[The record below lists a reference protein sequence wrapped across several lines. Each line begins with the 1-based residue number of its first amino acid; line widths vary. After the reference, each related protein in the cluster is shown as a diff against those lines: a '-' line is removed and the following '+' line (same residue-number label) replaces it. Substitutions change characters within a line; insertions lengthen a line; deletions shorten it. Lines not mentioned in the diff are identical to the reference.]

1 MAADAFQLRDL
12 PMTSTSAPLPADT
25 VQRLL
30 DLLTS
35 DDQFRAS
42 FSANPSHAL
51 ATLGVDADLTRN
63 CCDPIAN
70 LGSKEEFQEMRENLA
85 KQLQVKSPFR
95 VVFCFEAGGPVPQL
109 GIRPLP
115 SNLQYSASPAN
126 NR

>member
-1 MAADAFQLRDL
+1 
-12 PMTSTSAPLPADT
+12 MTSLSTPLPADT

-42 FSANPSHAL
+42 FSANPSRAL
-51 ATLGVDADLTRN
+51 ATLGVDTDMTRN

-70 LGSKEEFQEMRENLA
+70 LGSKQEFEEMREHLT

-95 VVFCFEAGGPVPQL
+95 VVFCFEAGGPTPQL
-109 GIRPLP
+109 GMRLQP
-115 SNLQYSASPAN
+115 SDLGHLTASP
-126 NR
+126 RI

>member
-51 ATLGVDADLTRN
+51 ATLGVDTDLTRN

-70 LGSKEEFQEMRENLA
+70 LGSKEEFQETRENLA
-85 KQLQVKSPFR
+85 KQLHVKAAFR
-95 VVFCFEAGGPVPQL
+95 IVFCFEAGGPAPQL
-109 GIRPLP
+109 GVRPQTSDP
-115 SNLQYSASPAN
+115 QYSASPGN
-126 NR
+126 MR

>member
-1 MAADAFQLRDL
+1 
-12 PMTSTSAPLPADT
+12 MTSTSTPLPADT

-51 ATLGVDADLTRN
+51 ATLGVDTDMTRN

-70 LGSKEEFQEMRENLA
+70 LGSKEEFGEMRDQLA

-95 VVFCFEAGGPVPQL
+95 VVFCFEAGGPAPQL
-109 GIRPLP
+109 GLGQHSSHLRHSAAFI
-115 SNLQYSASPAN
+115 SAS
-126 NR
+126 